1 MVGDDAVR
9 LSSPSMPKGEKPEEF
24 DQESI
29 PFLGSL
35 SRCLAL
41 KR

>member
-1 MVGDDAVR
+1 
-9 LSSPSMPKGEKPEEF
+9 MPKGEKTEEF

-35 SRCLAL
+35 SRRLAL